1 MNTAEI
7 NELIA
12 QPAKVRGEHTEP
24 MRQLMETYPWC
35 QSFQLLYAKA
45 LKTAD
50 DPAFSQQ
57 LKRTAVYASDRKVLY
72 RLIMQTALRET
83 IAKIE
88 EATLERPL
96 AEPEINIP
104 EAESLTP
111 EVSEQIPEETPAA
124 TPEQAEVAEE
134 TREQVEGAQ
143 SAESLDAT
151 NLEIEV
157 LKEVAALAYQ
167 RELESAIQEESGTP
181 VVPVPSAPQKPTS
194 FLDFISGGS
203 ASTSGTPSD
212 SEADTSSLI
221 DRFIQNEPKIER
233 KKASFFSP
241 INMGK
246 MSLADDSDIV
256 SETLANIYAKQGDL
270 ARAKKAYEQL
280 ALKYP
285 EKSVY
290 FAGLIEKLDE
300 SKPKK

>member
-1 MNTAEI
+1 MNTTEI

-12 QPAKVRGEHTEP
+12 QPGKVRGEHTEP
-24 MRQLMETYPWC
+24 MRHLMETYPWC

-83 IAKIE
+83 IAHIE
-88 EATLERPL
+88 QATLETPTIS
-96 AEPEINIP
+96 EEINIT
-104 EAESLTP
+104 EAEPLTP
-111 EVSEQIPEETPAA
+111 QVSEELQGETLAA
-124 TPEQAEVAEE
+124 TPEKPEV
-134 TREQVEGAQ
+134 AQ
-143 SAESLDAT
+143 SAPEQIEDPQPEETLDAT
-151 NLEIEV
+151 NLEKEV

-167 RELESAIQEESGTP
+167 RELESAIQVEPEP
-181 VVPVPSAPQKPTS
+181 PAVVAPPASKKPTS
-194 FLDFISGGS
+194 FLDFISGGG
-203 ASTSGTPSD
+203 ASTSTTPPE

-221 DRFIQNEPKIER
+221 DRFIQNEPRIER
-233 KKASFFSP
+233 KQASFFSP
-241 INMGK
+241 VNMGK

-280 ALKYP
+280 ALKFP

-290 FAGLIEKLDE
+290 FAGLIAKLDE